1 MSLNATSIGR
11 KMTMPIR
18 LNQSC
23 TVAAANARLNSSAR
37 PMWPRLTRVLVTVVP
52 MLAPIT
58 IGIATPTGRPPATRP
73 TMIDVTVLDD
83 CTRAV
88 VRVPRS
94 TPTKGFVAKAKSR
107 SAPACPPTARRKPSP
122 TTPTATRSR

>member
-1 MSLNATSIGR
+1 
-11 KMTMPIR
+11 MPRR

-23 TVAAANARLNSSAR
+23 TVAAANARLNSSGR

-52 MLAPIT
+52 MLAPMT
-58 IGIATPTGRPPATRP
+58 IGIATETGNPPATRP
-73 TMIDVTVLDD
+73 TIIDVTVLDD

-88 VRVPRS
+88 VSVPRS
-94 TPTKGFVAKAKSR
+94 TPTNGFVAKAKSR
-107 SAPACPPTARRKPSP
+107 SAPARPPTARPKPSP